1 MFKFFFVF
9 LFPLALQA
17 QTANNE
23 HELLWEITGN
33 GLKKPS
39 YLFGSFHSNDKRL
52 FDLSDSTF
60 IALRNA
66 EMVVLETDIFSLFDE
81 WDTRTTMLDI
91 EYDNQGQPYVA
102 SPYATETIYGDEDG
116 MPQFLDAFF
125 EQYCWN
131 SGKKF
136 AALESVDFQ
145 LNLLNALEEADY
157 SSLRWGA
164 LLTDQEDLLATYF
177 KGNIYELDD
186 LLRASLSIYPNGYTK
201 IITER
206 NVDMASGLDS
216 LLRSGNRLF
225 SAVGA
230 GHLAGAE
237 GVINLLRRKGYRMRK
252 VLATY
257 AEEPTVD
264 RKEVFAAK
272 SYTYINDSL
281 KVRAILPGK
290 PKLIL
295 GDFAG
300 YDLKLVYRDYGQGN
314 TYEIEI
320 YPRIEEIGLAE
331 LSEIYIASPSESPV
345 KKIELEGGGE
355 ARQGL
360 ADAYPEGLYWAR
372 VIMNEE
378 SFIVIKAYGGN
389 KFMNSNRPQRFFDQV
404 FLY

>member
-1 MFKFFFVF
+1 MFKFLLLFF
-9 LFPLALQA
+9 FPLTLQA
-17 QTANNE
+17 QSTNSD
-23 HELLWEITGN
+23 HELLWEISGN
-33 GLKKPS
+33 GLKKTS

-52 FDLSDSTF
+52 FNLSDSTF
-60 IALRNA
+60 LALKNA
-66 EMVVLETDIFSLFDE
+66 EMIVLETDIFSLFDD

-102 SPYATETIYGDEDG
+102 SPYATETIYGNEDG

-131 SGKKF
+131 AGKKF
-136 AALESVDFQ
+136 EALEAVDFQ
-145 LNLLNALEEADY
+145 MNLLEDLEEADY
-157 SSLRWGA
+157 TSLRWGA
-164 LLTDQEDLLATYF
+164 LLTDQEDLLTTYL

-186 LLRASLSIYPNGYTK
+186 LLRASLSIYPNGYEK

-216 LLRSGNRLF
+216 LLRAGNGLF
-225 SAVGA
+225 SAIGA

-252 VLATY
+252 VAATY
-257 AEEPTVD
+257 SEQPSLA
-264 RKEVFAAK
+264 RKQVFAAK
-272 SYTYINDSL
+272 TYTYINDSL
-281 KVRAILPGK
+281 GVRAELPGK
-290 PKLIL
+290 PKVIM
-295 GDFAG
+295 GNSAS

-320 YPRIEEIGLAE
+320 YPRSEEVGLAE

-345 KKIELEGGGE
+345 RKIELEGGGE
-355 ARQGL
+355 AWEGL

-372 VIMNEE
+372 VVMNEE
-378 SFIVIKAYGGN
+378 SFIVLKAYGGN

-404 FLY
+404 FLH